1 MIGLVSAKNEIE
13 KKPDFSKAISFTP
26 LIRPIFNRGWKVIQ
40 DRISFALLRSVI
52 VSEICTTFSLIRS
65 KTKTYC
71 DFVTHIF
78 PRFGQFALIYFAFP
92 LAP

>member
-13 KKPDFSKAISFTP
+13 KKPEFSKAISFTP

-52 VSEICTTFSLIRS
+52 FPEICTTFSLIRS

-78 PRFGQFALIYFAFP
+78 PRFGQFPLIYFAFP

>member
-26 LIRPIFNRGWKVIQ
+26 LIRPIFSRGWKVIQ

-52 VSEICTTFSLIRS
+52 VPDILLHFL
-65 KTKTYC
+65 
-71 DFVTHIF
+71 THQI
-78 PRFGQFALIYFAFP
+78 QN
-92 LAP
+92 